1 MQYAPRVVSPHNADA
16 YSLRTFAE
24 DARWRDLTGDARA
37 WEMYRYLVDT
47 RTGLFHMN
55 EVLEGDDDLNEYR
68 TVRDPVKIINVYGY
82 AYCAIFGPVMA
93 GICEGAGIG
102 EARTLAITDWQHV
115 AAEAF
120 YEGRWHYLDLDV
132 RAVFRRPDGSLA
144 SMEDARTDDSLWT
157 GRGPLFFP
165 NDPLG
170 ETREVYRKT
179 HVDYYHDFGSTGHTV
194 DYVLRQGETF
204 TRWWTPQGGRWHH
217 DAVYNGQDWL
227 RKLIEA
233 DPRGPKPNHRDFTV
247 HNYGNGRFV
256 YEPNLTQASTDFA
269 DGAYDARNVG
279 PGEDGLTLAEP
290 GEGYA
295 IFEVRSPYI
304 IVPLV
309 GDLDTTADDREA
321 SVVELGATGA
331 ALALS
336 LDSGFTWEPLEMQPG
351 ANRLD
356 LTAHVAGTYGYL
368 LRVNLRGEPGE
379 AVLRSLRLTTWV
391 QVAPAA
397 LPSLRQGVNHMEYR
411 CGDHYGL
418 PTRVLEVRSQA
429 NQPGKLL
436 KYLVQPPTDY
446 DPSRQTSRIRGEI
459 TARVDAPPGT
469 RIAWFTAGASFA
481 TRQGEAAART
491 RNAIAYAV
499 EQPTDFRE
507 IYRAQVPTY
516 CNHWFYNADPEV
528 KLDKPAR
535 ALYVRYTGDPAVNNI
550 RVYAHC
556 LEDTPR
562 ISGPVAITHRWTENG
577 QPKTASVTLDGPGTY
592 DIVAEG
598 DPTDGS
604 IEIAVASKAPGR

>member
-1 MQYAPRVVSPHNADA
+1 
-16 YSLRTFAE
+16 
-24 DARWRDLTGDARA
+24 
-37 WEMYRYLVDT
+37 
-47 RTGLFHMN
+47 
-55 EVLEGDDDLNEYR
+55 
-68 TVRDPVKIINVYGY
+68 
-82 AYCAIFGPVMA
+82 
-93 GICEGAGIG
+93 
-102 EARTLAITDWQHV
+102 
-115 AAEAF
+115 
-120 YEGRWHYLDLDV
+120 
-132 RAVFRRPDGSLA
+132 
-144 SMEDARTDDSLWT
+144 
-157 GRGPLFFP
+157 
-165 NDPLG
+165 
-170 ETREVYRKT
+170 
-179 HVDYYHDFGSTGHTV
+179 
-194 DYVLRQGETF
+194 
-204 TRWWTPQGGRWHH
+204 
-217 DAVYNGQDWL
+217 
-227 RKLIEA
+227 
-233 DPRGPKPNHRDFTV
+233 
-247 HNYGNGRFV
+247 
-256 YEPNLTQASTDFA
+256 
-269 DGAYDARNVG
+269 
-279 PGEDGLTLAEP
+279 
-290 GEGYA
+290 
-295 IFEVRSPYI
+295 
-304 IVPLV
+304 
-309 GDLDTTADDREA
+309 
-321 SVVELGATGA
+321 
-331 ALALS
+331 
-336 LDSGFTWEPLEMQPG
+336 
-351 ANRLD
+351 
-356 LTAHVAGTYGYL
+356 
-368 LRVNLRGEPGE
+368 
-379 AVLRSLRLTTWV
+379 
-391 QVAPAA
+391 
-397 LPSLRQGVNHMEYR
+397 MEYR